1 MHGGDI
7 YRHPVELD
15 FSVNTNPLGM
25 PEAVRQA
32 LVHAVEKA
40 GHYPDPAA
48 EELRQRLAVRY
59 RAPADRIVCGN
70 GASELITAVM
80 QAFRPGKLMLFDPC
94 FSGYERAFSSMWT
107 ESRSEM
113 KPGTGSQMRHGI
125 SSEMLSEMKL
135 KEKPGGRIGET
146 ETVSCMEKNE
156 ASGSYTTWIKKR
168 EEQEET
174 KTETKAGAKTEF
186 KSLTNKNISHVMMA
200 EENGFR
206 PTSVCLDDIRF
217 EKPDMIF
224 FTNPGNPS
232 GTIISKDLILEA
244 AEAMAAHGGITVV
257 DECFLELTD
266 RYQEYSVSW
275 SAGTQPGLFVLNAF
289 TKTYAIPGVRMGFLI
304 CPSKEDA
311 DRIGRILP
319 EWNLSVFAQSAG
331 IAAVVTSPDY
341 LERAREM
348 IRTGRRFLTGRLREM
363 GLRVCESEACYLL
376 FYADPDLHL
385 YERLLEKK
393 ILIRDCSDYRGLGSG
408 WYRIAVRRKEENERL
423 MEQMDEVL
431 KEANS

>member
-25 PEAVRQA
+25 PEGVRQA

-40 GHYPDPAA
+40 EHYPDPAA
-48 EELRQRLAVRY
+48 EELTRRLAARY
-59 RAPADRIVCGN
+59 RVPAERIVCGN

-94 FSGYERAFSSMWT
+94 FSGYERAFSSVRT
-107 ESRSEM
+107 ESGSGM
-113 KPGTGSQMRHGI
+113 KPDTG
-125 SSEMLSEMKL
+125 SEMLSEMKL
-135 KEKPGGRIGET
+135 KGKTGGRIGET
-146 ETVSCMEKNE
+146 VSVMEKNE
-156 ASGSYTTWIKKR
+156 ASGSYTICKKKR
-168 EEQEET
+168 KEQGET
-174 KTETKAGAKTEF
+174 KTKTKAGAKTEC
-186 KSLTNKNISHVMMA
+186 KGMTSKNISHVLMA

-206 PTSVCLDDIRF
+206 PASYCLGDIRL

-232 GTIISKDLILEA
+232 GAIVSKSLMLES

-266 RYQEYSVSW
+266 RFQEYSVLRSV
-275 SAGTQPGLFVLNAF
+275 GEQPGLFVLNAF
-289 TKTYAIPGVRMGFLI
+289 TKTYAIPGVRLGFLI
-304 CPSKEDA
+304 CPSGEDA
-311 DRIGRILP
+311 GRIRMALP

-331 IAAVVTSPDY
+331 IAAMGTPPDY
-341 LERAREM
+341 LEKAREVIGSQRSYM
-348 IRTGRRFLTGRLREM
+348 TERLREM
-363 GLRVCESEACYLL
+363 GLLVCESEACYLL
-376 FYADPDLHL
+376 FYANPDAHL

-408 WYRIAVRRKEENERL
+408 WYRIAVRRKEENKRL
-423 MEQMDEVL
+423 LEQMDEIL
-431 KEANS
+431 KEMISKNENR